1 MIQRWHI
8 CLAGQDTVP
17 CFVKVQEQD
26 DNGILTV
33 LNIRLSTTI
42 YIHLSAHLQSYTLN
56 GKYANTFLLGVRSA
70 GVLFLPFSTF
80 QIIFNGSA
88 LFLFLFTETRKQ
100 LPDYPPPTHTHHSCK
115 ANHSSLSL
123 GFVEG
128 LRRGS
133 SRGIEKQLHNT
144 PRPDIKI
151 TAKEFSNSQ
160 LYSPW
165 SPFV

>member
-56 GKYANTFLLGVRSA
+56 GKYANTLLLGVRSA

-100 LPDYPPPTHTHHSCK
+100 LPDYPHTPPHT
-115 ANHSSLSL
+115 
-123 GFVEG
+123 
-128 LRRGS
+128 
-133 SRGIEKQLHNT
+133 
-144 PRPDIKI
+144 
-151 TAKEFSNSQ
+151 
-160 LYSPW
+160 
-165 SPFV
+165 PFL